1 MLLFKGKGLLE
12 FEPELE
18 WFQSQG
24 SFAVVVQLLSR
35 VLLRDP
41 VDCSPPGSSVHGIL
55 QAKILEWVAISFST
69 KGE

>member
-35 VLLRDP
+35 V
-41 VDCSPPGSSVHGIL
+41 
-55 QAKILEWVAISFST
+55 
-69 KGE
+69 